1 MEPRRYCTEERWMR
15 LYRPSDL
22 ACSGNGLCGC
32 SMAAAAVV
40 AARAVARDGDYRGP
54 STEAVA
60 DL

>member
-15 LYRPSDL
+15 LCQPPDL
-22 ACSGNGLCGC
+22 ACSGNGHCGC

-40 AARAVARDGDYRGP
+40 AAVARDGDYRGP